1 MLTKNT
7 SVLLPFLSVC
17 VLLSYP
23 LTDIHAQAIEEIVVT
38 AQKRGAVNVQDVAE
52 SIQAFSSDQLENE
65 FTEGFDD
72 YSRRVPSL
80 SAVNQGSGQTQIV
93 FRGVTAARVT
103 HAQPQDR
110 STAGLYVDE
119 TPVTSNAFN
128 PDVGLFDVN
137 RVEVLRG
144 PQGTLY
150 GASSMSGAVRV
161 ITNEPNV
168 DEFEAKGDV
177 TLSNTDGGGFNN
189 SEKFMVNVPIAEGAF
204 ALRAV
209 GYHIEKS
216 GYIDNVVNGEN
227 NINDEESFGGRIS
240 ALWSATD
247 RFSARATVTLNDL
260 EADGRADEYLPADAF
275 LAGAT
280 GVTITDELQ
289 TAKFTNEPFDD
300 ELVLSNLTLKYETD
314 NHEIVSSTS
323 YLDRELENQLDDAIR
338 VQFFFGPGLTAPF
351 FNNTEVEDFT
361 QELRISNTN
370 ADRLSY
376 VFGLFYQNQDKTFNQ
391 IALVPG
397 SDALF
402 AVYGIPPAGVFGA
415 TMDSIFDGNT
425 KIEAEQIA
433 GFGEVAWQI
442 TEQWELTVGLRVF
455 DWTSEADISFAGLVQ
470 SGADQRTGESSET
483 GVSPKFRV
491 SYQHNDDV
499 LFYGVASKGFRIG
512 GVNEPVSPTLC
523 APDLAAI
530 GSATQTPETFD
541 SDDLW
546 NFELGAKTSWADDR
560 LYFNVSGYK
569 IEWSDLQ
576 SSVLLPTCGF
586 SFVDN
591 SGDVDIWGV
600 EVEAIAAPTD
610 NLDLYFNASWTDGEL
625 VSNPNTLGVATF
637 GSEGDRVPNVPEYT
651 MSAGFGYTRP
661 GVFQDFE
668 GFLRASVEYAG
679 SSYSQFNATA
689 TAVNFVRTPK
699 IPNFIS
705 GNVSLGLENDEW
717 EFAFFVKNIGDER
730 IVSAVDTDRIQPPTF
745 TRARPRTYGI
755 NIRKN
760 W

>member
-1 MLTKNT
+1 MA
-7 SVLLPFLSVC
+7 C
-17 VLLSYP
+17 
-23 LTDIHAQAIEEIVVT
+23 
-38 AQKRGAVNVQDVAE
+38 
-52 SIQAFSSDQLENE
+52 
-65 FTEGFDD
+65 
-72 YSRRVPSL
+72 
-80 SAVNQGSGQTQIV
+80 
-93 FRGVTAARVT
+93 
-103 HAQPQDR
+103 
-110 STAGLYVDE
+110 
-119 TPVTSNAFN
+119 
-128 PDVGLFDVN
+128 
-137 RVEVLRG
+137 
-144 PQGTLY
+144 
-150 GASSMSGAVRV
+150 
-161 ITNEPNV
+161 
-168 DEFEAKGDV
+168 
-177 TLSNTDGGGFNN
+177 
-189 SEKFMVNVPIAEGAF
+189 
-204 ALRAV
+204 
-209 GYHIEKS
+209 
-216 GYIDNVVNGEN
+216 
-227 NINDEESFGGRIS
+227 
-240 ALWSATD
+240 
-247 RFSARATVTLNDL
+247 
-260 EADGRADEYLPADAF
+260 EYLTGPLRLILILPA
-275 LAGAT
+275 
-280 GVTITDELQ
+280 
-289 TAKFTNEPFDD
+289 
-300 ELVLSNLTLKYETD
+300 
-314 NHEIVSSTS
+314 
-323 YLDRELENQLDDAIR
+323 
-338 VQFFFGPGLTAPF
+338 
-351 FNNTEVEDFT
+351 
-361 QELRISNTN
+361 
-370 ADRLSY
+370 
-376 VFGLFYQNQDKTFNQ
+376 
-391 IALVPG
+391 
-397 SDALF
+397 
-402 AVYGIPPAGVFGA
+402 
-415 TMDSIFDGNT
+415 
-425 KIEAEQIA
+425 
-433 GFGEVAWQI
+433 
-442 TEQWELTVGLRVF
+442 
-455 DWTSEADISFAGLVQ
+455 LVQ

-491 SYQHNDDV
+491 SYRHNDAM
-499 LFYGVASKGFRIG
+499 LFYGVVSKGFRIG
-512 GVNEPVSPTLC
+512 GVNEPVSPTLMC
-523 APDLAAI
+523 TGF
-530 GSATQTPETFD
+530 GSDKFRYTDAGRRLT

-730 IVSAVDTDRIQPPTF
+730 IVSAVDTDRIQPLTF